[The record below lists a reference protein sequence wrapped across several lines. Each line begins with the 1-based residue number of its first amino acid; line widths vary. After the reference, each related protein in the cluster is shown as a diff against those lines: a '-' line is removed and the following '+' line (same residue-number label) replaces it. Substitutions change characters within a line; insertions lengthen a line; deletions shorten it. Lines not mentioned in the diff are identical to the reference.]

1 MFLTLAASNA
11 FDHAGESANHFLD
24 EWFRLSM
31 TQLIKHIE
39 SRLYHTPLAEA
50 LSDAMHGNRTHF
62 ELVTN

>member
-11 FDHAGESANHFLD
+11 FDHAGASANHFLD

-31 TQLIKHIE
+31 TQLIKHME

-50 LSDAMHGNRTHF
+50 LSDAMHGNLTHF